1 MIKASA
7 FTVRHDADGQQTIM
21 ARVGEFDLWYRLTAG
36 HQVHLGGESLAA
48 AGLLP
53 AMARGEVLEL
63 SPDTPVDPIFLQNL
77 DRVQD
82 VFLAWQGALRLTLRR
97 VRIEAPLRS
106 GEHRPNAGVVSFFS
120 GGVDGTYTAM
130 RHRESITSAVLLR
143 GIDMQL
149 SNEALWTSAQAAAQR
164 LAAHLGLPLLSVESN
179 IRFLGYHYGLKWAHA
194 YQGAGLASIGH
205 LLDAREVLVAAT
217 SSLADLVPYGSHPL
231 SDPLWSS
238 AATTIVHEGAVPRT
252 EKIRAISADPVVM
265 EVLRV
270 CWQDAGYNCGRCGK
284 CLRTRL
290 ALHLLGVTAPTFSG
304 PLDWSAVGRIR
315 LGDPSEWAFFGALE
329 ALERERPD
337 PQARRALAKIRRAS
351 LRTSALRDFDASLG
365 GPLAGLKSR
374 LRSRVE

>member
-1 MIKASA
+1 MIQASA

-21 ARVGEFDLWYRLTAG
+21 ARVGEFDLWYRLATG
-36 HQVHLGGESLAA
+36 HRANLGGEPLAA

-63 SPDTPVDPIFLQNL
+63 SPDTPVDPVFLQNL
-77 DRVQD
+77 EQLQD
-82 VFLAWQGALRLTLRR
+82 VFLAWQGALRLRLKR
-97 VRIEAPLRS
+97 VRVEAALRS
-106 GEHRPNAGVVSFFS
+106 TMHVPSAGVVSFFS

-130 RHRESITSAVLLR
+130 RHRHRITSAVLLR

-149 SNEALWTSAQAAAQR
+149 GNDELWASAQAAARR
-164 LAAHLGLPLLSVESN
+164 LAAHLGLPLLTVESN

-194 YQGAGLASIGH
+194 FQGAGLASIGH

-231 SDPLWSS
+231 TDPLWSS
-238 AATTIVHEGAVPRT
+238 STATVVHEGAVPRT

-265 EVLRV
+265 AVLRV

-290 ALHLLGVTAPTFSG
+290 ALHLLGVAAPTFSG
-304 PLDWSAVGRIR
+304 ELDWRMVGKIR
-315 LGDPSEWAFFGALE
+315 LGDPSEWAFFRALE
-329 ALERERPD
+329 ELEREHPD
-337 PQARRALAKIRRAS
+337 RQAHRALRQIRRAS
-351 LRTSALRDFDASLG
+351 LRTSALRDLDASFG
-365 GPLAGLKSR
+365 GPVAR
-374 LRSRVE
+374 LRNRLRPRPE

>member
-7 FTVRHDADGQQTIM
+7 FTVRHDADGLQTIL
-21 ARVGEFDLWYRLTAG
+21 ARVGEFDLWYRLASG
-36 HQVHLGGESLAA
+36 HQVNLGGESLAA

-53 AMARGEVLEL
+53 AMVQGEVLEL
-63 SPDTPVDPIFLQNL
+63 SPDTPVDPRFLHNL
-77 DRVQD
+77 EQLQD
-82 VFLAWQGALRLTLRR
+82 IFLAWQGALRLRLHR
-97 VRIEAPLRS
+97 VRIEAALRTTDQVPS
-106 GEHRPNAGVVSFFS
+106 AGVVSFFS

-130 RHRESITSAVLLR
+130 RQRDRITSAVLLR

-149 SNEALWTSAQAAAQR
+149 NNAELWTSAHAAALR
-164 LAAHLGLPLLSVESN
+164 LATHLGLPLQTVESN
-179 IRFLGYHYGLKWAHA
+179 IRFLGYHHGLKWAHA

-217 SSLADLVPYGSHPL
+217 SSLADLIPYGSHPL

-238 AATTIVHEGAVPRT
+238 AATTVVHEGAVPRT
-252 EKIRAISADPVVM
+252 EKIRTISADAVVM

-290 ALHLLGVTAPTFSG
+290 ALHLLGVVAPTFAG
-304 PLDWSAVGRIR
+304 PLDWDAVGRIR
-315 LGDPSEWAFFGALE
+315 LGDPSEWAFFRALE

-337 PQARRALAKIRRAS
+337 AQARRALGRIRRAS
-351 LRTSALRDFDASLG
+351 LRTSALRDLDASFG
-365 GPLAGLKSR
+365 GPLAGLR
-374 LRSRVE
+374 NRFRPRRD